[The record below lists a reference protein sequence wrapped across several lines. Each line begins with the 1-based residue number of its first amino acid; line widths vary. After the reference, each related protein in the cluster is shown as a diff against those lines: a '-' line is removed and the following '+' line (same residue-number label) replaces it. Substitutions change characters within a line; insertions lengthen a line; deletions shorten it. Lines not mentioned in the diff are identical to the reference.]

1 MKKNWSL
8 WIASLL
14 ALAGCAGSATSN
26 VGAQAPVAN
35 GAAAETAGAADP
47 DAIRAAAETITPE
60 DIRRHIAYLASDE
73 LRGRNTPSPG
83 LEMAAEYIAGVFRR
97 LGLEPAGDA
106 GSYIQRYALQKRA
119 VEPAETR
126 IVFTGPR
133 GTERLGFG
141 TDFFVIPGAAG
152 RVSGEVVYAG
162 AAESA
167 EPSPVLRGR
176 IAMYELSTAGRR
188 GSIDGAALGARRAAE
203 ESGAVGLVLVLPPGY
218 PAEMIQRVA
227 EHYSLAAGLEVA
239 EPDGLSLF
247 AVSSNAADRVLA
259 LADGGAAAVR
269 AAAGPALLAGVRAE
283 LSAPVRVV
291 EDHRVPNVVAVLPGS
306 DPELRNTYVVFSA
319 HFDHVGVGRP
329 NEAGDSIYNGAD
341 DNASG
346 TSALLEVAEA
356 FASLPTPPARS
367 LVFLAVS
374 GEEKGLLGSRYYSDH
389 PTVPLESIV
398 ANINVDMIGR
408 NAPDSIVV
416 IGQEYSSLGP
426 LVLEVAAARP
436 ELGLTVS
443 KDLWPEQRFFFRSD
457 HFNFARKEIP
467 ALFFFAGV
475 HEDYHRPSDHVEFI
489 DTDKASRVSR
499 LIFYTALEIAMRP
512 EAPQWTE
519 EGLAE
524 VRALTGG
531 GR

>member
-1 MKKNWSL
+1 
-8 WIASLL
+8 
-14 ALAGCAGSATSN
+14 
-26 VGAQAPVAN
+26 
-35 GAAAETAGAADP
+35 
-47 DAIRAAAETITPE
+47 
-60 DIRRHIAYLASDE
+60 
-73 LRGRNTPSPG
+73 
-83 LEMAAEYIAGVFRR
+83 
-97 LGLEPAGDA
+97 
-106 GSYIQRYALQKRA
+106 
-119 VEPAETR
+119 
-126 IVFTGPR
+126 
-133 GTERLGFG
+133 
-141 TDFFVIPGAAG
+141 
-152 RVSGEVVYAG
+152 
-162 AAESA
+162 
-167 EPSPVLRGR
+167 
-176 IAMYELSTAGRR
+176 
-188 GSIDGAALGARRAAE
+188 
-203 ESGAVGLVLVLPPGY
+203 
-218 PAEMIQRVA
+218 
-227 EHYSLAAGLEVA
+227 
-239 EPDGLSLF
+239 
-247 AVSSNAADRVLA
+247 
-259 LADGGAAAVR
+259 
-269 AAAGPALLAGVRAE
+269 
-283 LSAPVRVV
+283 
-291 EDHRVPNVVAVLPGS
+291 
-306 DPELRNTYVVFSA
+306 
-319 HFDHVGVGRP
+319 VGRP
-329 NEAGDSIYNGAD
+329 NEAGGSIYNGAD

-426 LVLEVAAARP
+426 LVLEVAAQRP

-443 KDLWPEQRFFFRSD
+443 KDLWPEKASFVGGE
-457 HFNFARKEIP
+457 HFTFARKEIP

>member
-1 MKKNWSL
+1 MSQSSRH

-14 ALAGCAGSATSN
+14 VLAGCAGGTTSN
-26 VGAQAPVAN
+26 VGAQTPAAGGAVAMDP
-35 GAAAETAGAADP
+35 GAA
-47 DAIRAAAETITPE
+47 RAAAETITP
-60 DIRRHIAYLASDE
+60 DDVRRHIAYLASDE

-83 LEMAAEYIAGVFRR
+83 LDKAAEYIAGVFGR
-97 LGLEPAGDA
+97 LGLQPAGDA
-106 GSYIQRYALQKRA
+106 GGYIQRYALQRRA
-119 VEPAETR
+119 LVAEETR
-126 IVFTGPR
+126 LAFTGPR
-133 GTERLGFG
+133 GTERLVYG
-141 TDFFVIPGAAG
+141 TDFFVIPGA
-152 RVSGEVVYAG
+152 SGPTRGDVVYGGPAAAAQPAQALQGRIVMYEVAAG
-162 AAESA
+162 ARPGTL
-167 EPSPVLRGR
+167 EP
-176 IAMYELSTAGRR
+176 
-188 GSIDGAALGARRAAE
+188 AATQARRMAE
-203 ESGAVGLVLVLPPGY
+203 ESGAAAVVFVLPSDF
-218 PAEMIQRVA
+218 PADAIQRLA
-227 EHYSLAAGLEVA
+227 EFNTRAMGWQVG
-239 EPDGLSLF
+239 EPEGVTTY
-247 AVSSNAADRVLA
+247 AVSSAAGQRILA
-259 LADGGAAAVR
+259 LANGSAAAVR
-269 AAAGPALLAGVRAE
+269 AGGTPSPLAGVRAE
-283 LSAPVRVV
+283 MAAPIRVV
-291 EDHRVPNVVAVLPGS
+291 EEHLVPNVVAVLPGS
-306 DPELRNTYVVFSA
+306 DPELRDTYVVFSA

-374 GEEKGLLGSRYYSDH
+374 GEEKGLLGSQYYSDH
-389 PTVPLESIV
+389 PTVPIESIV

-426 LVLEVAAARP
+426 LVLDVAAARP

-443 KDLWPEQRFFFRSD
+443 RDLWPEQRFFFRSD
-457 HFNFARKEIP
+457 HFNFARKDIP

-475 HEDYHRPSDHVEFI
+475 HEDYHRPSDHVEKI

-512 EAPQWTE
+512 DAPQWTE